1 MHQKCSYAGRY
12 GRASLLSVI
21 NGAFRIS
28 VYTASCDK
36 KNIERSLQTMW
47 NGTLWFALSEISGI
61 RRRYQ
66 ENDKNSDCID
76 SALVYI

>member
-1 MHQKCSYAGRY
+1 M
-12 GRASLLSVI
+12 
-21 NGAFRIS
+21 
-28 VYTASCDK
+28 YTASCDK